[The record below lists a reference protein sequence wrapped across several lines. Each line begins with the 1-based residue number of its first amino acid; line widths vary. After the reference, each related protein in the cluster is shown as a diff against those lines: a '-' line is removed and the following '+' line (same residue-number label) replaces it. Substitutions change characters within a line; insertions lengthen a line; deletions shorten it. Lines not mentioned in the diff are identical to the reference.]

1 MSKLK
6 MILPLVFFTSC
17 SGGGG
22 FSSDY
27 FPLLLETPKRVINSF
42 KPYTP
47 GDDYIQNQKTSF
59 VTVELGAQ
67 NATLVLQ
74 SIDNNV
80 FTWIGLDNVVLKT
93 YKGFIISTVG
103 LEHNLEIIDPLSN
116 IDKLL
121 INESDILVYTF
132 DHPKLYEL
140 PISVN
145 YINQSSQ
152 IIELDL
158 VSDDINWHS
167 KIKIEY
173 EQNGLPSSS
182 MQSSHPFLKPLRLR
196 FYYKY

>member
-1 MSKLK
+1 

-80 FTWIGLDNVVLKT
+80 FTWIGLDNV
-93 YKGFIISTVG
+93 S
-103 LEHNLEIIDPLSN
+103 
-116 IDKLL
+116 
-121 INESDILVYTF
+121 
-132 DHPKLYEL
+132 
-140 PISVN
+140 
-145 YINQSSQ
+145 
-152 IIELDL
+152 
-158 VSDDINWHS
+158 
-167 KIKIEY
+167 
-173 EQNGLPSSS
+173 
-182 MQSSHPFLKPLRLR
+182 
-196 FYYKY
+196 